1 MGVSVTAPTVVYE
14 DNDAARIL
22 AQSEV
27 MTRRSRFVETRFH
40 YTREMVLEGEVM
52 VVRCGT
58 KEMTAD
64 LQTKGLAK
72 LLLTKH
78 WDAARGFHKP
88 AASTDP
94 ALQPS
99 K

>member
-1 MGVSVTAPTVVYE
+1 VVYE

-27 MTRRSRFVETRFH
+27 MTKRSRFVETRFH
-40 YTREMVLEGEVM
+40 YTREMVLEGEVT
-52 VVRCGT
+52 VVRCDT

-64 LQTKGLAK
+64 LQTKGLAR

-78 WDAARGFHKP
+78 WNAARGFRRPATSTSTTLRNEVKP
-88 AASTDP
+88 R
-94 ALQPS
+94 
-99 K
+99 